1 MILPLSLLLGLPA
14 LLRADGPSELHAG
27 LQRLQGSL
35 PVQASLKQTFWQE
48 TAATFRK
55 PAIRQRALHLHVLED
70 GSGLHADWPTPAA
83 TSSILEKPLL
93 EPAPATL
100 APDGNDLAALDAA
113 TLRSLLNQADL
124 LAQTL
129 TGSRFL
135 EEHSEIYL
143 GQPARVLVFS
153 LQPTIRPEHMGRV
166 SQSESTLKVW
176 IGEDGLPLASESAL
190 AYQGRHS
197 RLYGPFHSRA
207 RVKTTYAVQGQRLVV
222 TARDA
227 EDVVYD
233 GGERVKRRQS
243 ITLTVT
249 G

>member
-1 MILPLSLLLGLPA
+1 
-14 LLRADGPSELHAG
+14 
-27 LQRLQGSL
+27 L
-35 PVQASLKQTFWQE
+35 PVQASLNQAFWQE
-48 TAATFRK
+48 TTAAFRK
-55 PAIRQRALHLHVLED
+55 PAIRQGSLQLHVLED
-70 GSGLHADWPTPAA
+70 GSGLHVDWPTPEAA
-83 TSSILEKPLL
+83 SSIPEKLLL
-93 EPAPATL
+93 EPTQATL
-100 APDGNDLAALDAA
+100 APDGNDLEALDAA
-113 TLRSLLNQADL
+113 TLRSLLNQAGL

-153 LQPTIRPEHMGRV
+153 LPSRILPEHMGRV
-166 SQSESTLKVW
+166 SRSESTLKVW
-176 IGEDGLPLASESAL
+176 IGEDGLPRATESAMT
-190 AYQGRHS
+190 YEGRHS
-197 RLYGPFHSRA
+197 RLYSPFHSWA
-207 RVKTTYAVQGQRLVV
+207 RVKTTYAVKGQRLVV

-227 EDVVYD
+227 EDLVYD